1 MYTLAKILISIL
13 LIAILAISCSKNEPK
28 VTEKVDKDAITTEQ
42 VLHDSRINLSQGGRT
57 TAVIDAKYIE
67 KRFGAKKTIAKDII
81 AHFYDS
87 TGMETSWLV
96 ADSGE
101 VGELSNQLD
110 VWGNVEVNTR
120 DSVKLHT
127 ESLKWDQKINK
138 VVTEDYVEIHREGT
152 IVRGYGFVSERTLKE
167 FSIKRQVSGRIEN
180 LPSDSAK

>member
-1 MYTLAKILISIL
+1 
-13 LIAILAISCSKNEPK
+13 
-28 VTEKVDKDAITTEQ
+28 
-42 VLHDSRINLSQGGRT
+42 
-57 TAVIDAKYIE
+57 
-67 KRFGAKKTIAKDII
+67 
-81 AHFYDS
+81 
-87 TGMETSWLV
+87 V